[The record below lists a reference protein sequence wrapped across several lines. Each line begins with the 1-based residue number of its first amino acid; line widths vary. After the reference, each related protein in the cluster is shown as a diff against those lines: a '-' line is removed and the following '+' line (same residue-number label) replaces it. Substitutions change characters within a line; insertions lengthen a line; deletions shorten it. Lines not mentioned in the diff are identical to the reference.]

1 MAEDARQGRAAW
13 TTVWIVADLGL
24 VQKWAVEL
32 PQERAQR
39 RHSNCYVGGARKAA
53 TDWSGKPGI
62 LSAASKE
69 RLSRPPPSP
78 HPRAI
83 PRPRSGARPPAT
95 RIRTRRLP
103 ALPRAQPLSRPPP
116 TQPRAL
122 GARVGGG
129 CAAPVEAAPG
139 TWMSSQ
145 RMLRRGARRP
155 PQSTRARIP
164 QKFGSGSVGSEMQP
178 KPHFTEPC
186 ANKTRTSTHTDAAA
200 ARRGRV
206 RHPGGAAVRDRP
218 LKGG

>member
-1 MAEDARQGRAAW
+1 MG
-13 TTVWIVADLGL
+13 
-24 VQKWAVEL
+24 
-32 PQERAQR
+32 
-39 RHSNCYVGGARKAA
+39 VGGTEHPTPLPHHPPDSWR
-53 TDWSGKPGI
+53 
-62 LSAASKE
+62 LRHSKE
-69 RLSRPPPSP
+69 RWSRPPPSS
-78 HPRAI
+78 PRAS
-83 PRPRSGARPPAT
+83 PRPRSGARPPT
-95 RIRTRRLP
+95 TRTRTRTRMLP
-103 ALPRAQPLSRPPP
+103 ALPRAQPPSRQPP

-122 GARVGGG
+122 RARAGGG

-139 TWMSSQ
+139 TWMGSQ

-155 PQSTRARIP
+155 PQSTRARMP

-218 LKGG
+218 LKGAT